1 MSPQLWQGVLG
12 VIRGAGFVAIVAVL
26 TYLGDASH
34 LQGILNPET
43 ASFVGVAALAIEHW
57 LEGKTGNA
65 LFGAVRSR

>member
-1 MSPQLWQGVLG
+1 MSPQTWQAILG
-12 VIRGAGFVAIVAVL
+12 VIRGAAFVAIVAIL

-43 ASFVGVAALAIEHW
+43 ASFVAVAALAVEHW
-57 LEGKTGNA
+57 VEGKGKGA